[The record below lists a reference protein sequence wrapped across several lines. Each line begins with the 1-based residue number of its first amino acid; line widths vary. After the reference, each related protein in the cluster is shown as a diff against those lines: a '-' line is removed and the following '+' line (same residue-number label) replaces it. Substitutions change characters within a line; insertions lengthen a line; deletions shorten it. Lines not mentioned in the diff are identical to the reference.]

1 MATTGLASSA
11 TGKFDSVTAPKAS
24 SLPEDLVRQLLV
36 NLDSNIDEL
45 KSNKSFDLEGIL
57 AYQRTANY
65 LSAAQIFLRDN
76 GLLTRELKTED
87 VKKRLLGH
95 WGTCPGLN
103 FAYAHTNNLITQ
115 HESDEAAPY
124 FMFLTG
130 PGHGAPA
137 LLSTLFMEGA
147 ITRFYPEYPMSREGL
162 ESFIRAFSLPGG
174 FPSHV
179 NAETPGAIHEGGE
192 LGYCLAVAYG
202 SVMDKPD
209 HITVAVIGDGE
220 SETGPTATAWHAH
233 KYLDPAE
240 SGAVLPIL
248 HLNGFKIGERTIPG
262 TMDDLEVACL
272 FTGYGYQVRIVEYQ
286 GATSDH
292 EHDTAINYDMA
303 VSMEWAYQE
312 IKKIQTAARSGKPI
326 TKPRWPLIVM
336 RTPKG
341 WTGPRKSAG
350 NPIEGSWRAHQVPLP
365 EAANDDKEFGLLQK
379 WLKSYGPHE
388 LFHTEVDSGASKA
401 HNSVNKAS
409 GIIDDVALRII
420 PKDQQRRMGMVDA
433 TYRGFQPLKAPDWKD
448 FTHKL
453 DEPVSNMKAVGSY
466 VAEIIKQNPTSFRIF
481 SPDEITSNKLDETL
495 QVSHRNFQWD
505 PETANNGGRVIEM
518 LSEHTLQ
525 GWMQGYTLTGRHA
538 LFPSYESFLGI
549 VQTMIEQYAKFVKM
563 ALDTK
568 WRGDVAGLTYIE
580 TSTLWRQEH
589 NGYSHQNPGLI
600 GSFIGLPRHLA
611 RIYLPADANCSVST
625 IDHCLRSKNNI
636 NLVIGSKNPTQGW
649 LTADEAE
656 RHCIA
661 GASVWTNYSSDGGKN
676 PDIVLVGCGVE
687 VTFEVIAA
695 AAILRNNGV
704 RVRVVNIN
712 DLLILGAIGAH
723 PHALTQDA
731 FDSLFTADKPVII
744 NFHGYPKD
752 MASLLFNRNAHVGRS
767 RFDIL
772 GYIEEGT
779 TTTPWSM
786 LRLNNTSRYTLA
798 DVAVQRV
805 SRDQPNHP
813 IGIRAHELS
822 SFWQHQLVLHDR
834 YTKEHGEDP
843 AWCGEISEL
852 EEGSA

>member
-11 TGKFDSVTAPKAS
+11 TGKFDSTTPPKAS
-24 SLPEDLVRQLLV
+24 SLPEELVRQLLV
-36 NLDSNIDEL
+36 NLDSQISEI
-45 KSNKSFDLEGIL
+45 KSDKSFDLEGL
-57 AYQRTANY
+57 LTYQRAANY

-76 GLLTRELKTED
+76 GLLTRDLKTED

-103 FAYAHTNNLITQ
+103 FAYAHTNSLISR
-115 HESDEAAPY
+115 HELEDNAPY

-162 ESFIRAFSLPGG
+162 EGFIRSFSIPGG

-240 SGAVLPIL
+240 SGAVIPIL
-248 HLNGFKIGERTIPG
+248 HVNGFKIGERTIPG
-262 TMDDLEVACL
+262 TMDDLE
-272 FTGYGYQVRIVEYQ
+272 
-286 GATSDH
+286 
-292 EHDTAINYDMA
+292 
-303 VSMEWAYQE
+303 
-312 IKKIQTAARSGKPI
+312 TAARSGNPI
-326 TKPRWPLIVM
+326 TKPRWPLIIM

-365 EAANDDKEFGLLQK
+365 KAASDDKEFGLLQD
-379 WLKSYGPHE
+379 WLKSYGPDE
-388 LFHTEVDSGASKA
+388 LFHTEVDSSHSEA
-401 HNSVNKAS
+401 HDSSNKAA
-409 GIIDDVALRII
+409 GIIDEAALRII
-420 PKDQQRRMGMVDA
+420 PKDQQRRMGMADA
-433 TYRGFQPLKAPDWKD
+433 TYRGYKPLEAPDWKD
-448 FTHKL
+448 FTHEL
-453 DEPVSNMKAVGSY
+453 GEPVSNMKAVGSY
-466 VAEIIKQNPTSFRIF
+466 VADIIKKNPTSFRIF
-481 SPDEITSNKLDETL
+481 SPDEITSNKLDEAL
-495 QVSHRNFQWD
+495 EVSHRNFQWD

-549 VQTMIEQYAKFVKM
+549 VQTMIEQYAKFIKM
-563 ALDTK
+563 ALETR

-600 GSFIGLPRHLA
+600 GSFIALPRHLA
-611 RIYLPADANCSVST
+611 RIYLPADANC
-625 IDHCLRSKNNI
+625 NI
-636 NLVIGSKNPTQGW
+636 NLVIGSKNPTRGW
-649 LTADEAE
+649 LTSEEAE
-656 RHCIA
+656 KHCIA
-661 GASVWTNYSSDGGKN
+661 GASVWTKYSSDGGAD
-676 PDIVLVGCGVE
+676 PDVVLVGCGVE
-687 VTFEVIAA
+687 VTFEVVAA

-704 RVRVVNIN
+704 KVRVVNIN
-712 DLLILGAIGAH
+712 DLLILGAIGKH
-723 PHALTQDA
+723 PHALTADA
-731 FDSLFTADKPVII
+731 FDSLFTTDKPVII

-752 MASLLFNRNAHVGRS
+752 LASLLFSRNAHVGRS

-798 DVAVQRV
+798 DLAVQRV
-805 SRDQPNHP
+805 FRDKPNHP
-813 IGIRAHELS
+813 VGIKAHELS

-834 YTKEHGEDP
+834 YAKEHGEDP
-843 AWCGEISEL
+843 DWCAEVPEL
-852 EEGSA
+852 EKNAA

>member
-1 MATTGLASSA
+1 MATTGLASSS

-24 SLPEDLVRQLLV
+24 SLPDDIVRQLLV
-36 NLDSNIDEL
+36 NLDDKIKNL
-45 KSNKSFDLEGIL
+45 KNDKDFDLEGIL
-57 AYQRTANY
+57 AYQRAANY

-76 GLLTRELKTED
+76 GLLTRDLKTED

-115 HESDEAAPY
+115 HETDENAPY

-240 SGAVLPIL
+240 SGAVIPIL
-248 HLNGFKIGERTIPG
+248 NANGFK
-262 TMDDLEVACL
+262 VACL

-286 GATSDH
+286 GASSDR
-292 EHDTAINYDMA
+292 EHDVSINYDMA

-312 IKKIQTAARSGKPI
+312 IRKIQTAARSGKPI
-326 TKPRWPLIVM
+326 TKPRWPLIFM

-341 WTGPRKSAG
+341 WTGPRKSEG
-350 NPIEGSWRAHQVPLP
+350 NPIEGSWRSHQVPLP
-365 EAANDDKEFGLLQK
+365 KAATDDKEFGLLQD
-379 WLKSYGPHE
+379 WLKSYGPQD
-388 LFHTEVDSGASKA
+388 LFHTDVTSGASKA

-409 GIIDDVALRII
+409 GIIDDVALRIV

-433 TYRGFQPLKAPDWKD
+433 TYRGFTPLEVPDWKD
-448 FTHKL
+448 YTHEL
-453 DEPVSNMKAVGSY
+453 GEPVSNMKAVGAY
-466 VAEIIKQNPTSFRIF
+466 VAEIIKRNPTSFRIF
-481 SPDEITSNKLDETL
+481 SPDEITSNKLDDAL

-563 ALDTK
+563 ALETK
-568 WRGDVAGLTYIE
+568 WRGDTAGMTYIE

-600 GSFIGLPRHLA
+600 GSFIALPRHLA
-611 RIYLPADANCSVST
+611 RIYLPADANCS
-625 IDHCLRSKNNI
+625 
-636 NLVIGSKNPTQGW
+636 
-649 LTADEAE
+649 AE

-661 GASVWTNYSSDGGKN
+661 GASVWTNYSSDGGRD
-676 PDIVLVGCGVE
+676 PDVVLVGCGVE

-695 AAILRNNGV
+695 AAILRNVGV
-704 RVRVVNIN
+704 KVRVVNVN
-712 DLLILGAIGAH
+712 DLLILGAMGVH
-723 PHALTQDA
+723 PHALSPDA
-731 FDSLFTADKPVII
+731 FDSLFTADKPVIM

-752 MASLLFNRNAHVGRS
+752 LASLLFSRNAHVGRS

-772 GYIEEGT
+772 GYVEEGT

-786 LRLNNTSRYTLA
+786 LRLNSTSRFTLA
-798 DVAVQRV
+798 GIAVQRV
-805 SRDQPNHP
+805 SRDSPNHRVA
-813 IGIRAHELS
+813 IKTHELQS
-822 SFWQHQLVLHDR
+822 YWQHQLVLHDR
-834 YTKEHGEDP
+834 FTKEHGEDP
-843 AWCGEISEL
+843 EWCGEIPEL
-852 EEGSA
+852 DENAA

>member
-1 MATTGLASSA
+1 MATTGLASSS
-11 TGKFDSVTAPKAS
+11 TGKFDSVAPPKAS
-24 SLPEDLVRQLLV
+24 SLPEDLVRQLLI
-36 NLDSNIDEL
+36 NLDDKIASL
-45 KSNKSFDLEGIL
+45 KDDKSFDLEGLL
-57 AYQRTANY
+57 AYQRAANY
-65 LSAAQIFLRDN
+65 LSAAQIFLRGN
-76 GLLTRELKTED
+76 GLLTEQLD
-87 VKKRLLGH
+87 QSHVKKRLLGH

-103 FAYAHTNNLITQ
+103 FAYAHTNNLITK
-115 HESDEAAPY
+115 HETENDAPS

-137 LLSTLFMEGA
+137 LLSTLYMEGA
-147 ITRFYPEYPMSREGL
+147 ITRFYPQYPMSREGL
-162 ESFIRAFSLPGG
+162 EEFIRCFSIPGG

-248 HLNGFKIGERTIPG
+248 HANGYKIGERTIAG
-262 TMDDLEVACL
+262 TMDDLEIACL
-272 FTGYGYQVRIVEYQ
+272 FTGYGYQVRIVEYV
-286 GATSDH
+286 GASSDH
-292 EHDTAINYDMA
+292 EHDISINYDMA
-303 VSMEWAYQE
+303 ASMEWAYQE
-312 IKKIQTAARSGKPI
+312 IKKIQDAARSGKPI
-326 TKPRWPLIVM
+326 TKPRWPMIVM

-350 NPIEGSWRAHQVPLP
+350 NPIEGSWRSHQVPLP
-365 EAANDDKEFGLLQK
+365 EAAKDDKEFELLQQ
-379 WLKSYGPHE
+379 WLKSYGPEE
-388 LFHTEVDSGASKA
+388 LFHTE
-401 HNSVNKAS
+401 AS

-420 PKDQQRRMGMVDA
+420 PKDQQKRMGMVDA
-433 TYRGFQPLKAPDWKD
+433 TYRGFTPLEAPDWKE
-448 FTHKL
+448 FTHGL
-453 DEPVSNMKAVGSY
+453 EEPVSNMKAVGSY
-466 VAEIIKQNPTSFRIF
+466 VAEIIKRNPSSFRIF
-481 SPDEITSNKLDETL
+481 SPDEITSNKLDAALE
-495 QVSHRNFQWD
+495 VSHRNFQWD

-563 ALDTK
+563 ALETK
-568 WRGDVAGLTYIE
+568 WRGDVAGMTYIE

-600 GSFIGLPRHLA
+600 GSFIALPRHLA
-611 RIYLPADANCSVST
+611 RIYLPADANC
-625 IDHCLRSKNNI
+625 NI
-636 NLVIGSKNPTQGW
+636 NLVVGSKNPTRGW
-649 LTADEAE
+649 LNAEEAE

-661 GASVWTNYSSDGGKN
+661 GASVWHKYSSNGGLD
-676 PDIVLVGCGVE
+676 PDVVLVGCGVE

-704 RVRVVNIN
+704 KVRVVNIN
-712 DLLILGAIGAH
+712 DLLILGALGAH
-723 PHALTQDA
+723 PHALTQEA
-731 FDSLFTADKPVII
+731 FDSLFTADKPVIM

-798 DVAVQRV
+798 DIAVQRV
-805 SRDQPNHP
+805 FRDQPNHP
-813 IGIRAHELS
+813 VSVKAHELS
-822 SFWQHQLVLHDR
+822 SYWQHQLVLHDR

-843 AWCGEISEL
+843 DWCGEVPEL
-852 EEGSA
+852 QENAA

>member
-1 MATTGLASSA
+1 MATTGLASSQA
-11 TGKFDSVTAPKAS
+11 GKFDSVTAPKAS
-24 SLPEDLVRQLLV
+24 SLPAELVNQLLV
-36 NLDSNIDEL
+36 NLDDKIDQL
-45 KSNKSFDLEGIL
+45 KKGDSLDLEGLL
-57 AYQRTANY
+57 AYQRVANY
-65 LSAAQIFLRDN
+65 LSAAQIFLRNN
-76 GLLTRELKTED
+76 GLLTRKLEQED
-87 VKKRLLGH
+87 VRKRLLGH

-103 FAYAHTNNLITQ
+103 FAYAHTNNLITT
-115 HESDEAAPY
+115 HETDGDVAD

-162 ESFIRAFSLPGG
+162 ESFIRAFSAPGG

-209 HITVAVIGDGE
+209 HICVAVIGDGE

-240 SGAVLPIL
+240 SGAVIPIL
-248 HLNGFKIGERTIPG
+248 HVNGFKIGERTIAG
-262 TMDDLEVACL
+262 TMDDLEV
-272 FTGYGYQVRIVEYQ
+272 VEY
-286 GATSDH
+286 GDTTATGGSDKD
-292 EHDTAINYDMA
+292 HDIAVNYDMA
-303 VSMEWAYQE
+303 ASLEWAYQE
-312 IKKIQTAARSGKPI
+312 IRKIQTAARSGKPLV
-326 TKPRWPLIVM
+326 KPRWPIIIM

-341 WTGPRKSAG
+341 WTGPRKSNE

-365 EAANDDKEFGLLQK
+365 AAAKDDKEFELLEK
-379 WLKSYGPHE
+379 WLTSYGPDE
-388 LFHTEVDSGASKA
+388 LFDTEVDSGASKA
-401 HNSVNKAS
+401 HNSHNKAD
-409 GIIDDVALRII
+409 GIITSKALRII
-420 PKDQQRRMGMVDA
+420 PKDQQKRMGMVDA
-433 TYRGFQPLKAPDWKD
+433 TYRGFKPLEVPDWKD
-448 FTHKL
+448 FTHSTDK
-453 DEPVSNMKAVGSY
+453 EVSNMKAVGAY
-466 VAEIIKQNPTSFRIF
+466 VAKIIELNSDSFRIF
-481 SPDEITSNKLDETL
+481 SPDEITSNKLDDAFKVT
-495 QVSHRNFQWD
+495 HRNFQWD

-563 ALDTK
+563 ALDTN

-600 GSFIGLPRHLA
+600 GSFISLPRHLA
-611 RIYLPADANCSVST
+611 RIYFPADANTSVGT
-625 IDHCLRSKNNI
+625 IDHCLRSKN
-636 NLVIGSKNPTQGW
+636 SW
-649 LTADEAE
+649 LNAEEAD

-661 GASVWTNYSSDGGKN
+661 GASVWEKYSSDGGFN
-676 PDIVLVGCGVE
+676 PDVVLVGCGVE

-712 DLLILGAIGAH
+712 DLLILGPTGVH
-723 PHALTQDA
+723 PHALSQEA
-731 FDSLFTADKPVII
+731 FDSLFTADKPVIV

-752 MASLLFNRNAHVGRS
+752 IASLLFSRSAHVGRS
-767 RFDIL
+767 RFDIF

-798 DVAVQRV
+798 DIAVQRI
-805 SRDQPNHP
+805 SKDQPNHR
-813 IGIRAHELS
+813 IGLKAHELS
-822 SFWQHQLVLHDR
+822 SFWKHQLVLHDK

-843 AWCGEISEL
+843 AWCGEIAEL
-852 EEGSA
+852 DKNAA

>member
-11 TGKFDSVTAPKAS
+11 TGKFDSVTPPKPS
-24 SLPEDLVRQLLV
+24 SLPEDLVRQLLI
-36 NLDSNIDEL
+36 NLDDKIASLKDERSL
-45 KSNKSFDLEGIL
+45 DLEGLL

-65 LSAAQIFLRDN
+65 LLCLHAFNKIFLKDN
-76 GLLTRELKTED
+76 GLLTRELKTDD

-103 FAYAHTNNLITQ
+103 FAYAHTNNLITR
-115 HESDEAAPY
+115 HENDEEAPY

-162 ESFIRAFSLPGG
+162 EAFIGKFSVPGG

-262 TMDDLEVACL
+262 TMDDLEIACL
-272 FTGYGYQVRIVEYQ
+272 FTGYGYQVRIVEYV
-286 GATSDH
+286 GASSDH
-292 EHDTAINYDMA
+292 QHDVAINYDMA
-303 VSMEWAYQE
+303 ASVEWAYQE
-312 IKKIQTAARSGKPI
+312 IRKIQMAARSGKPI
-326 TKPRWPLIVM
+326 IKPRWPIIIM

-365 EAANDDKEFGLLQK
+365 EAAKNEKEFKLLQD
-379 WLKSYGPHE
+379 WLKSYGPDE
-388 LFHTEVDSGASKA
+388 LFHTQVEST
-401 HNSVNKAS
+401 S

-420 PKDQQRRMGMVDA
+420 PKDQQRRMGMMDA
-433 TYRGFQPLKAPDWKD
+433 TYRGFQPLKAPDWKE
-448 FTHKL
+448 FTHKI

-481 SPDEITSNKLDETL
+481 SPDEITSNKLDEAL

-549 VQTMIEQYAKFVKM
+549 VQTMIEQYAKFIKM
-563 ALDTK
+563 ALETR

-600 GSFIGLPRHLA
+600 GSFIALPRHLA

-636 NLVIGSKNPTQGW
+636 NLVIGSKNPTRGW
-649 LTADEAE
+649 LSADEAE

-661 GASVWTNYSSDGGKN
+661 GASVWPNYSTDGGMD
-676 PDIVLVGCGVE
+676 PDVVLVGVGVE

-704 RVRVVNIN
+704 RVRVVNVN
-712 DLLILGAIGAH
+712 DLLILGAMGHH
-723 PHALTQDA
+723 PHALSADA
-731 FDSLFTADKPVII
+731 FDSLFTADKPVIM

-752 MASLLFNRNAHVGRS
+752 LASLLFSRNAHVGRS

-798 DVAVQRV
+798 DIAVQRV

-813 IGIRAHELS
+813 IGVKAHELC

-834 YTKEHGEDP
+834 FTKENGEDP
-843 AWCGEISEL
+843 AWCGEIPAL
-852 EEGSA
+852 EDGAT

>member
-1 MATTGLASSA
+1 MATTGLASSS
-11 TGKFDSVTAPKAS
+11 TGRFDSVAPPKAS

-36 NLDSNIDEL
+36 NLDDKIASL
-45 KSNKSFDLEGIL
+45 KDDKSFDLEGL
-57 AYQRTANY
+57 LVYQRVANY
-65 LSAAQIFLRDN
+65 LSAAQIFLRGN
-76 GLLTRELKTED
+76 GLLTEKLNQSH

-103 FAYAHTNNLITQ
+103 FAYAHTNNLITR
-115 HESDEAAPY
+115 HEEEKDVPS

-137 LLSTLFMEGA
+137 LLSTLYMEGA
-147 ITRFYPEYPMSREGL
+147 ITRFYPQYPMSREGL
-162 ESFIRAFSLPGG
+162 EEFIRCFSIPGG

-240 SGAVLPIL
+240 SGAVIPIL
-248 HLNGFKIGERTIPG
+248 HANGYKIGERTIAG
-262 TMDDLEVACL
+262 TMDDLEIACL
-272 FTGYGYQVRIVEYQ
+272 FTGYGYQVRIVEYV
-286 GATSDH
+286 GASSDH
-292 EHDTAINYDMA
+292 EHDVSINYDMA

-312 IKKIQTAARSGKPI
+312 IKKIQNAARSGKPI
-326 TKPRWPLIVM
+326 IKPRWPMIVM

-350 NPIEGSWRAHQVPLP
+350 NPIEGSWRSHQVPLP
-365 EAANDDKEFGLLQK
+365 AAAKDDKEFELLQQ
-379 WLKSYGPHE
+379 WLKSYGPDE
-388 LFHTEVDSGASKA
+388 LFHTE
-401 HNSVNKAS
+401 AS
-409 GIIDDVALRII
+409 GIIDEVALRII
-420 PKDQQRRMGMVDA
+420 PKDQQKRMGMVDA
-433 TYRGFQPLKAPDWKD
+433 TYRGFTPLEAPDWKD
-448 FTHKL
+448 FTHSI
-453 DEPVSNMKAVGSY
+453 DEPISNMKAVGSY
-466 VAEIIKQNPTSFRIF
+466 VAEIIKRNPSSFRIF
-481 SPDEITSNKLDETL
+481 SPDEITSNKLDAALE
-495 QVSHRNFQWD
+495 VSHRNFQWD

-563 ALDTK
+563 ALETK

-600 GSFIGLPRHLA
+600 GSFIALPRHLA

-636 NLVIGSKNPTQGW
+636 NLVIGSKNPTRGW

-661 GASVWTNYSSDGGKN
+661 GASVWHKYSSNGGID
-676 PDIVLVGCGVE
+676 PDVVLVGCGVE
-687 VTFEVIAA
+687 VTFEVVAA

-704 RVRVVNIN
+704 KVRVVNIN
-712 DLLILGAIGAH
+712 DLLILGALGAH
-723 PHALTQDA
+723 PHALTPEA
-731 FDSLFTADKPVII
+731 FDSLFTANKPVII

-752 MASLLFNRNAHVGRS
+752 LASLLFNRNAHVGRS

-798 DVAVQRV
+798 HLAVQRV
-805 SRDQPNHP
+805 FRDQPNHP
-813 IGIRAHELS
+813 VGVKAHELS
-822 SFWQHQLVLHDR
+822 SYWQHQLVLHDR

-843 AWCGEISEL
+843 HWCSEVPDL
-852 EEGSA
+852 QENAA

>member
-11 TGKFDSVTAPKAS
+11 TGKFDSVTPPKAS
-24 SLPEDLVRQLLV
+24 SLPEDLVKQLLV
-36 NLDSNIDEL
+36 NLDDDIKQL
-45 KSNKSFDLEGIL
+45 KDDKSFDLEGLL

-76 GLLTRELKTED
+76 GLLTRDLKTED

-115 HESDEAAPY
+115 HETDEGAPY

-248 HLNGFKIGERTIPG
+248 HLNGFKIGERTIAG
-262 TMDDLEVACL
+262 TMDDLEVK
-272 FTGYGYQVRIVEYQ
+272 YE

-303 VSMEWAYQE
+303 TSMEWAYQE

-365 EAANDDKEFGLLQK
+365 KAAADDKEFGLLEQ
-379 WLKSYGPHE
+379 WLKSYGPQE
-388 LFHTEVDSGASKA
+388 LFHTD
-401 HNSVNKAS
+401 AS

-433 TYRGFQPLKAPDWKD
+433 TYRGFQPLQAPDWKD

-466 VAEIIKQNPTSFRIF
+466 VAEIIKKNPTSFRIF
-481 SPDEITSNKLDETL
+481 SPDEITSNKLDEAL
-495 QVSHRNFQWD
+495 EVSHRNFQWD

-563 ALDTK
+563 ALDTQ

-611 RIYLPADANCSVST
+611 RIYLPADANCS
-625 IDHCLRSKNNI
+625 
-636 NLVIGSKNPTQGW
+636 NPTRGW
-649 LTADEAE
+649 LTAEEAE

-661 GASVWTNYSSDGGKN
+661 GASVWTNYSSDGGRD

-704 RVRVVNIN
+704 KVRVVNIN

-798 DVAVQRV
+798 DIAVQRV
-805 SRDQPNHP
+805 FRDQPNHP
-813 IGIRAHELS
+813 VGVRAHELS

-843 AWCGEISEL
+843 AWCGEVPDL
-852 EEGSA
+852 EDNAA

>member
-11 TGKFDSVTAPKAS
+11 TGKFDSVTPPKAS

-36 NLDSNIDEL
+36 NLDQDVSQL
-45 KSNKSFDLEGIL
+45 KDDKSFDLEGLL
-57 AYQRTANY
+57 AYQRVANY
-65 LSAAQIFLRDN
+65 LSAAQIFLRGN
-76 GLLTRELKTED
+76 GLLTRDLKQSD

-103 FAYAHTNNLITQ
+103 FAYAHTNKLISQ
-115 HESDEAAPY
+115 HEKENDSPS

-147 ITRFYPEYPMSREGL
+147 ITRFYPQYPMSREGL
-162 ESFIRAFSLPGG
+162 EEFIRCFSIPGG

-262 TMDDLEVACL
+262 TMDDLEIACL
-272 FTGYGYQVRIVEYQ
+272 FTGYGYQVRIVEYV
-286 GATSDH
+286 GASSDH
-292 EHDTAINYDMA
+292 EHDVAINYDMA
-303 VSMEWAYQE
+303 VSMEWAYKE
-312 IKKIQTAARSGKPI
+312 IRKIQTAARSGKPI
-326 TKPRWPLIVM
+326 TKPRWPLIIM

-341 WTGPRKSAG
+341 WTGPRKSA
-350 NPIEGSWRAHQVPLP
+350 VPLP
-365 EAANDDKEFGLLQK
+365 AAAKDDKEFELLEQ
-379 WLKSYGPHE
+379 WLKSYGPDE
-388 LFHTEVDSGASKA
+388 LFHTEAA
-401 HNSVNKAS
+401 
-409 GIIDDVALRII
+409 GIIDEVALRII
-420 PKDQQRRMGMVDA
+420 PQDQQKRMGMVDA
-433 TYRGFQPLKAPDWKD
+433 TYRGFQPLDTPDWKD

-466 VAEIIKQNPTSFRIF
+466 VADIIKRNPKSFRIF
-481 SPDEITSNKLDETL
+481 SPDEITSNKLDEAL

-563 ALDTK
+563 ALETK
-568 WRGDVAGLTYIE
+568 WRGDIAGMTYIE

-600 GSFIGLPRHLA
+600 GSFVALPRHLA
-611 RIYLPADANCSVST
+611 RIYLPADANCST
-625 IDHCLRSKNNI
+625 DI
-636 NLVIGSKNPTQGW
+636 NLVVGSKNPTQGW

-661 GASVWTNYSSDGGKN
+661 GASVWPKYSSEGGLN

-695 AAILRNNGV
+695 AAILRNQGV
-704 RVRVVNIN
+704 KVRVVNIN
-712 DLLILGAIGAH
+712 DLLILGEVGSH
-723 PHALTQDA
+723 PHALTQES
-731 FDSLFTADKPVII
+731 FNSLFTADRPVIM

-752 MASLLFNRNAHVGRS
+752 MASLLFNRNAHIGRS

-798 DVAVQRV
+798 DIAVQRIYAN
-805 SRDQPNHP
+805 QPDHP
-813 IGIRAHELS
+813 VGVRAHELS
-822 SFWQHQLVLHDR
+822 SFWRHQLVKHDQ
-834 YTKEHGEDP
+834 YAKEHGEDP
-843 AWCGEISEL
+843 EWCAQIPEL
-852 EEGSA
+852 EENAA